1 MAKRS
6 KNPAST
12 SENRRLAE
20 SEMRQSNSKKK
31 SSSTK
36 NTSSTTPLKLKKP
49 AVKTV
54 QDKRTM
60 YDKMSFSKAFGAARK
75 KALAGGDKTFY
86 WKGKRYGTNLKKKA
100 SQTTP
105 SPNVTAGLKAEQNK
119 ASNKAVKQVE
129 QNIASSTQ
137 DKPKVQS
144 SQVSFKSK
152 SRLLANK
159 PGQSSS
165 VKARPSKT
173 TTGKGATAS
182 NTNPADGKAF
192 LSQLNSYKPQ
202 TQAQKNAAAI
212 SRIDAR
218 LKKLKGAGGKAIAER
233 KKLQERKRRLQGKS
247 TTTRKPYETKA
258 GPAQPVAKPKAKP
271 KAKKKS
277 SGSAIGR
284 FERGLVRG
292 INRGIRKAKR
302 AVRRTLK

>member
-1 MAKRS
+1 MANPRSAAAKRLLKGAQQQKQA
-6 KNPAST
+6 KNKKATAST
-12 SENRRLAE
+12 MKNMKSVAKGTYANR
-20 SEMRQSNSKKK
+20 SNSQAAEANVK
-31 SSSTK
+31 SPV
-36 NTSSTTPLKLKKP
+36 NAPKKP

-60 YDKMSFSKAFGAARK
+60 YDKMSFSKAFKAARK

-100 SQTTP
+100 PETTP
-105 SPNVTAGLKAEQNK
+105 LPNVTAGLKAEQNK

-165 VKARPSKT
+165 
-173 TTGKGATAS
+173 GKGATAS
-182 NTNPADGKAF
+182 NTNP
-192 LSQLNSYKPQ
+192 
-202 TQAQKNAAAI
+202 NAAAI

-233 KKLQERKRRLQGKS
+233 KKLQERKKRLQGKS
-247 TTTRKPYETKA
+247 TTTSKPYHAKA
-258 GPAQPVAKPKAKP
+258 GPAQPVAKPRAATKPKAKP
-271 KAKKKS
+271 AAKKKS

-292 INRGIRKAKR
+292 MNKGIRRAKR
-302 AVRRTLK
+302 AVRRALK